1 MSDDVR
7 YLLGLADDALIAS
20 HRLSEWSSRA
30 HDLEEDIALSNI
42 ALDLLGQA
50 RMLFTLAGEREDD
63 GRDEDALA
71 YLRDEREFRNA
82 QLVELPRGDFA
93 VTIARMLFFSAYQAE
108 LYERLAAGEDEAL
121 AAIAGKAVKEV
132 AYHLDHATQ
141 WNIRLGAGTE
151 ESHRR
156 AQQAVTDLWPF
167 TFELFEQQPELRQS
181 WLERVDPVLTEA
193 TLVRPA
199 DEDSRFRPTGG
210 RDGVHTEHLGYLL
223 AEMQHLHR
231 SHPGATW

>member
-1 MSDDVR
+1 MTDVR
-7 YLLGLADDALIAS
+7 YVLGLGDDALIAS
-20 HRLSEWSSRA
+20 HRLAEWSSQA

-50 RMLFTLAGEREDD
+50 RMLLTLAGELEGE

-93 VTIARMLFFSAYQAE
+93 VTVVRMLFFSAYQVR
-108 LYERLAAGEDEAL
+108 LYELLANEPDRLG
-121 AAIAGKAVKEV
+121 AIAAKALKEV
-132 AYHLDHATQ
+132 SYHLDHATQ
-141 WNIRLGAGTE
+141 WTIRLGGGTE

-156 AQQAVTDLWPF
+156 TQQAVTDLWPY
-167 TFELFEQQPELRQS
+167 TFELFEAHPDLREP
-181 WLERVDPVLTEA
+181 WLTIVDGVLGEA
-193 TLVRPA
+193 TVSRPGD
-199 DEDSRFRPTGG
+199 DESGFRPTGG
-210 RDGVHTEHLGYLL
+210 RQGVHTEHLGYLL